1 MVLMKWGDMFTWG
14 VSTSS
19 YQIEG
24 AANEDGR
31 GQSIWDT
38 FCKVPGKVVNFD
50 NGDIACDHYHRY
62 KEDLDL
68 MKWMGVKAYRFSV
81 AWPRVIPDGVGR
93 VNEIGLDFYDRLIDS
108 LLEREIAPWL
118 TMYHWDLPE
127 ALQLRGGWNNR
138 EIVEWFGEYS
148 EVLTSR
154 FGDRVKNWMTLNEPL
169 CSAWLG
175 HLYGDMAPGIKDL
188 QTALNVS
195 HNLLMSHGLACQ
207 VIRSNVSEANVG
219 IVINVTPAVPATDS
233 QEDGNAAQLAD
244 GFDNRWF
251 LDPVFGRSYPA
262 DVIDALGASPEIH
275 SGDMKLIAQ
284 DLDFLGVNFY
294 SRQTVAADQNSKPL
308 PIRSVNRENVKRTAM
323 NWEVHPQAFE
333 EILLRISKEYSPK
346 AIYITENGSAWNDE
360 VINGEIIDDERID
373 YLVRHLD
380 AMRSARDRGAPILGY
395 FAWSFLDNFE
405 WAYGYEKRFGL
416 IYVDYKTQ
424 KRTPKKSAFF
434 YRQLLLN
441 GTA

>member
-1 MVLMKWGDMFTWG
+1 MNEFLWG
-14 VSTSS
+14 VATSS

-38 FCKVPGKVVNFD
+38 FCKVPGKVANFD
-50 NGDIACDHYHRY
+50 NGDIACDHYHRF

-81 AWPRVIPDGVGR
+81 AWPRVIPDGVGKI
-93 VNEIGLDFYDRLIDS
+93 NEMGLDFYDRLIDS

-138 EIVEWFGEYS
+138 EILEWFGAYA

-233 QEDGNAAQLAD
+233 QEDSNAAQLVD

-251 LDPVFGRSYPA
+251 LNPVFGRTYPA

-294 SRQTVAADQNSKPL
+294 FRQTVAADQNSKPL

-360 VINGEIIDDERID
+360 VINDEIFDDERID
-373 YLVRHLD
+373 YLARHLD
-380 AMRSARDRGAPILGY
+380 AMKSARSQGAPILGY

-424 KRTPKKSAFF
+424 KRTPKKSAFY

-441 GTA
+441 GPA

>member
-1 MVLMKWGDMFTWG
+1 MSEFIWG
-14 VSTSS
+14 VATSS

-38 FCKVPGKVVNFD
+38 FCKVPGNVANFD
-50 NGDIACDHYHRY
+50 NGAIACDHYHRY

-93 VNEIGLDFYDRLIDS
+93 VNEMGLDFYDRLIDS

-138 EIVEWFGEYS
+138 EVVEWFGEYG

-233 QEDGNAAQLAD
+233 QEDSNAAQLAD

-251 LDPVFGRSYPA
+251 LDPVFGRTYPA

-275 SGDMKLIAQ
+275 SGDMKLITQ

-294 SRQTVAADQNSKPL
+294 LRQTVAVDQNSKPL

-333 EILLRISKEYSPK
+333 EILLRISNEYSPK

-373 YLVRHLD
+373 YLVSHLD
-380 AMRSARDRGAPILGY
+380 AMKSARSQGAPILGY

-424 KRTPKKSAFF
+424 TRTPKKSALF

>member
-1 MVLMKWGDMFTWG
+1 MSEFIWG
-14 VSTSS
+14 VATSS

-31 GQSIWDT
+31 GKSIWDT
-38 FCKVPGKVVNFD
+38 FCKVPGKVANFD
-50 NGDIACDHYHRY
+50 NGDIACDHYHRF

-93 VNEIGLDFYDRLIDS
+93 VNEMGLDFYDRLIDS

-138 EIVEWFGEYS
+138 EVVEWFGEYG

-154 FGDRVKNWMTLNEPL
+154 FGDRVKNWMTLNEPF

-233 QEDGNAAQLAD
+233 QVDSNAAQLAD

-251 LDPVFGRSYPA
+251 LDPVFGRTYPA

-294 SRQTVAADQNSKPL
+294 FRQTVAADQNSKPL
-308 PIRSVNRENVKRTAM
+308 PIRSVNRENVKKTAM

-380 AMRSARDRGAPILGY
+380 AMRSARSQGAPILGY

-424 KRTPKKSAFF
+424 TRTPKKSALF

>member
-1 MVLMKWGDMFTWG
+1 MSDFIWG
-14 VSTSS
+14 VATSS

-31 GQSIWDT
+31 GKSIWDT
-38 FCKVPGKVVNFD
+38 FCKVPGKVANFD
-50 NGDIACDHYHRY
+50 NGDIACDHYHRF

-93 VNEIGLDFYDRLIDS
+93 VNEMGLDFYDRLIDS

-138 EIVEWFGEYS
+138 EVVEWFGEYG

-233 QEDGNAAQLAD
+233 QVDSNAAQLAD

-251 LDPVFGRSYPA
+251 LDPVFGRTYPA

-275 SGDMKLIAQ
+275 SGDMELIAQ

-294 SRQTVAADQNSKPL
+294 FRQTVAADQNSKPL
-308 PIRSVNRENVKRTAM
+308 PIRSVNRENVKKTAM

-380 AMRSARDRGAPILGY
+380 AMRSARSQGAPILGY

-424 KRTPKKSAFF
+424 TRTPKKSALF

>member
-1 MVLMKWGDMFTWG
+1 
-14 VSTSS
+14 
-19 YQIEG
+19 
-24 AANEDGR
+24 
-31 GQSIWDT
+31 
-38 FCKVPGKVVNFD
+38 
-50 NGDIACDHYHRY
+50 
-62 KEDLDL
+62 

-93 VNEIGLDFYDRLIDS
+93 VNEMGLDFYDRLIDS

-138 EIVEWFGEYS
+138 EVVEWFGEYA
-148 EVLTSR
+148 EMLTSR

-195 HNLLMSHGLACQ
+195 HHLLMSHGLACQ

-233 QEDGNAAQLAD
+233 QEDSNAAQLAD

-251 LDPVFGRSYPA
+251 LDPVFGRTYPA
-262 DVIDALGASPEIH
+262 DVIDTLGASPEIH

-284 DLDFLGVNFY
+284 DLDFLGLNFY
-294 SRQTVAADQNSKPL
+294 FRQTVAADQNSKPL

-373 YLVRHLD
+373 YLARHLD
-380 AMRSARDRGAPILGY
+380 AMRSAKNQGAPILGY

>member
-1 MVLMKWGDMFTWG
+1 MSEFVWG
-14 VSTSS
+14 VATSS

-24 AANEDGR
+24 AANEGGR

-38 FCKVPGKVVNFD
+38 FCKVPGKVANFD
-50 NGDIACDHYHRY
+50 NGDMACDHYHRY

-93 VNEIGLDFYDRLIDS
+93 VNEMGLDFYDRLIDS

-127 ALQLRGGWNNR
+127 AMQIRGGWNNR
-138 EIVEWFGEYS
+138 EVVEWFGEYA

-219 IVINVTPAVPATDS
+219 IVINVTPTVPATDS
-233 QEDGNAAQLAD
+233 QEDSNAAQLAD

-251 LDPVFGRSYPA
+251 LDPVFGRTYPA

-284 DLDFLGVNFY
+284 DLDFLGINFY
-294 SRQTVAADQNSKPL
+294 FRQTVAADQNSKPL

-373 YLVRHLD
+373 YLARHLD
-380 AMRSARDRGAPILGY
+380 VMRSAKNQGAPILGY

>member
-1 MVLMKWGDMFTWG
+1 MSEFVWG
-14 VSTSS
+14 VATSS

-31 GQSIWDT
+31 GKSIWDT
-38 FCKVPGKVVNFD
+38 FCKVPGKVANFD

-93 VNEIGLDFYDRLIDS
+93 VNEMGLDFYDRLIDS

-138 EIVEWFGEYS
+138 EVVEWFGEYA

-195 HNLLMSHGLACQ
+195 HHLLMSHGLACQ

-233 QEDGNAAQLAD
+233 QEDSNAAQLAD

-251 LDPVFGRSYPA
+251 LDPVFGRTYPA
-262 DVIDALGASPEIH
+262 DVIDTLGASPEIH

-294 SRQTVAADQNSKPL
+294 FRQTVAADQNSKPL

-373 YLVRHLD
+373 YLARHLD
-380 AMRSARDRGAPILGY
+380 AMRSAREQGAPILGY

>member
-1 MVLMKWGDMFTWG
+1 MSEFIWG
-14 VSTSS
+14 VATSS

-38 FCKVPGKVVNFD
+38 FCKVPGKVANFD
-50 NGDIACDHYHRY
+50 NGDIACDHYHRF

-93 VNEIGLDFYDRLIDS
+93 VNEMGLDFYDRLIDS

-138 EIVEWFGEYS
+138 EVVEWFGEYG

-207 VIRSNVSEANVG
+207 VIRSNVPEANVG

-233 QEDGNAAQLAD
+233 QEDSNAAQLAD

-251 LDPVFGRSYPA
+251 LDPVFGRTYPA

-294 SRQTVAADQNSKPL
+294 FRQTVAADQNSKPL

-333 EILLRISKEYSPK
+333 DILLRISKEYSPK

-380 AMRSARDRGAPILGY
+380 AMRSARSQGAPILGY

-424 KRTPKKSAFF
+424 TRTPKKSALY

>member
-1 MVLMKWGDMFTWG
+1 MNEFLWG
-14 VSTSS
+14 VATSS

-38 FCKVPGKVVNFD
+38 FCKVPDKVANFD
-50 NGDIACDHYHRY
+50 NGDIACDHYHRF

-93 VNEIGLDFYDRLIDS
+93 INEMGLDFYDRLIDS

-138 EIVEWFGEYS
+138 EVVEWFGEYG

-154 FGDRVKNWMTLNEPL
+154 FGDRVKNWMTLNEPF

-219 IVINVTPAVPATDS
+219 IVINVTPAVPATES
-233 QEDGNAAQLAD
+233 QEDSNAAQLAD

-251 LDPVFGRSYPA
+251 LDPVFGRTYPA

-294 SRQTVAADQNSKPL
+294 FRQTVAADQNSKPL

-360 VINGEIIDDERID
+360 VINDEIIDDERID
-373 YLVRHLD
+373 YLARHLD
-380 AMRSARDRGAPILGY
+380 AMKSAKSQGAPILGY

-424 KRTPKKSAFF
+424 IRTPKKSAFY

-441 GTA
+441 GPA

>member
-1 MVLMKWGDMFTWG
+1 MSEFIWG
-14 VSTSS
+14 VATSS

-24 AANEDGR
+24 AANEGGR

-38 FCKVPGKVVNFD
+38 FCKVPGKVANFD
-50 NGDIACDHYHRY
+50 NGDIACDHYHRF

-93 VNEIGLDFYDRLIDS
+93 VNEMGLDFYDRLIDS

-138 EIVEWFGEYS
+138 EVVEWFGEYA

-219 IVINVTPAVPATDS
+219 IVINVTPAVPATDN
-233 QEDGNAAQLAD
+233 QDDRNAAQLAD

-251 LDPVFGRSYPA
+251 LDPVFGRTYPA

-294 SRQTVAADQNSKPL
+294 FRQTVAADQNSKPL

-373 YLVRHLD
+373 YLARHLD
-380 AMRSARDRGAPILGY
+380 AMRSAKNQGAPILGY

>member
-1 MVLMKWGDMFTWG
+1 MNEFLWG
-14 VSTSS
+14 VATSS

-38 FCKVPGKVVNFD
+38 FCKLPGKVSNFD
-50 NGDIACDHYHRY
+50 NWDIACDHYHRF

-81 AWPRVIPDGVGR
+81 AWPRVIPNGFGKI
-93 VNEIGLDFYDRLIDS
+93 NEMGLDFYDRLIDS

-138 EIVEWFGEYS
+138 EILEWFGAYA

-233 QEDGNAAQLAD
+233 QEDSNAAQLAD

-251 LDPVFGRSYPA
+251 LDPVFGRTYPA

-284 DLDFLGVNFY
+284 DLDFLGVNLYF
-294 SRQTVAADQNSKPL
+294 RQTVAADQNSKPL

-360 VINGEIIDDERID
+360 VINDEIFDDERID
-373 YLVRHLD
+373 YLARHLD
-380 AMRSARDRGAPILGY
+380 AMKSARSQGAPILGY

-424 KRTPKKSAFF
+424 KRTPKKSAFY

-441 GTA
+441 GPA

>member
-1 MVLMKWGDMFTWG
+1 MSEFIWG
-14 VSTSS
+14 VATSS

-24 AANEDGR
+24 AANEGGR

-38 FCKVPGKVVNFD
+38 FCKVPGKVANFD

-93 VNEIGLDFYDRLIDS
+93 VNEMGLDFYDRLIDS

-138 EIVEWFGEYS
+138 EVVEWFGEYA

-195 HNLLMSHGLACQ
+195 HHLLMSHGLACQ

-233 QEDGNAAQLAD
+233 QEDSNAAQLAD

-251 LDPVFGRSYPA
+251 LDPVFGRTYPA
-262 DVIDALGASPEIH
+262 DVIDTLGASPEIH

-294 SRQTVAADQNSKPL
+294 FRQTVAADQNSKPL

-373 YLVRHLD
+373 YLARHLD
-380 AMRSARDRGAPILGY
+380 VMRSAKNQGAPILGY

>member
-1 MVLMKWGDMFTWG
+1 MSEFVWG
-14 VSTSS
+14 VATSS

-24 AANEDGR
+24 AANEGGR

-38 FCKVPGKVVNFD
+38 FCKVPGKVANFD
-50 NGDIACDHYHRY
+50 NGDIACDHYHRF

-93 VNEIGLDFYDRLIDS
+93 VNEMGLDFYDRLIDS

-138 EIVEWFGEYS
+138 EVVEWFGEYA

-233 QEDGNAAQLAD
+233 QEDSNAAQLAD

-251 LDPVFGRSYPA
+251 LDPVFGRTYPA
-262 DVIDALGASPEIH
+262 DVIDTLGASPEIH

-294 SRQTVAADQNSKPL
+294 FRQTVAADQNSKPL

-373 YLVRHLD
+373 YLARHLD
-380 AMRSARDRGAPILGY
+380 VMRSAKNQGAPILGY

>member
-1 MVLMKWGDMFTWG
+1 MSEFIWG
-14 VSTSS
+14 VATSS

-24 AANEDGR
+24 AANEGGR

-38 FCKVPGKVVNFD
+38 FCKVPGKVANFD

-93 VNEIGLDFYDRLIDS
+93 VNEMGLDFYDRLIDS

-138 EIVEWFGEYS
+138 EVVEWFGEYA
-148 EVLTSR
+148 EMLTSR

-195 HNLLMSHGLACQ
+195 HHLLMSHGLACQ

-233 QEDGNAAQLAD
+233 QEDSNAAQLAD

-251 LDPVFGRSYPA
+251 LDPVFGRAYPA
-262 DVIDALGASPEIH
+262 DVIDTLGASPEIH

-294 SRQTVAADQNSKPL
+294 FRQTVAADQNSKPL

-373 YLVRHLD
+373 YLARHLD
-380 AMRSARDRGAPILGY
+380 VMRSAKNQGAPILGY